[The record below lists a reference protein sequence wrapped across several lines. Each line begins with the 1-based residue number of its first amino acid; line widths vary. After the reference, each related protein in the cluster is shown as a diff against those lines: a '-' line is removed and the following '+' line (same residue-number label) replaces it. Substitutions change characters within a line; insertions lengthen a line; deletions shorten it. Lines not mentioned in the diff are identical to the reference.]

1 MKIALIFKDSSQK
14 LVLTNLGFLLY
25 IYLYILLFIFLCFF
39 SYNQHFLI
47 HETQFSNKLVL
58 KFVCSVISFPEYFQP
73 IIIADMCTVAIN
85 VLEPGAFNVESQYF
99 IPLFNTF
106 S

>member
-1 MKIALIFKDSSQK
+1 M
-14 LVLTNLGFLLY
+14 
-25 IYLYILLFIFLCFF
+25 
-39 SYNQHFLI
+39 
-47 HETQFSNKLVL
+47 L

-106 S
+106 SWLCRQYPRGDEAWNGGATQAQ